1 MKPTGKRKRL
11 TQVMKL
17 KKRANARLKGVAKNQ
32 IKKTLS
38 DALDDFFKPLQ

>member
-38 DALDDFFKPLQ
+38 DALDDFFKPLP